1 MFFLLQFHMLKT
13 KQTSKKEKEELDLY
27 DLWTRPNQWL
37 AVSDI
42 LRLLQ
47 LNWREN
53 KVRCIGIL
61 RELKE
66 GASKGIFRRRKV
78 LRRIMV
84 LRKNC
89 PHIRR
94 RKVHVYSPAP
104 WVLHS
109 ICNGFY
115 EKNLAKHTQ
124 HGRFLFQI
132 SEEGM

>member
-1 MFFLLQFHMLKT
+1 M
-13 KQTSKKEKEELDLY
+13 DLY
-27 DLWTRPNQWL
+27 DLWSRPNQWL
-37 AVSDI
+37 TVSDI

-53 KVRCIGIL
+53 KARCRGIF

-94 RKVHVYSPAP
+94 RKVYVYSPAP
-104 WVLHS
+104 WVLRS
-109 ICNGFY
+109 VCDGFY
-115 EKNLAKHTQ
+115 EKNLSKHTRQ
-124 HGRFLFQI
+124 IEIDRGRGAKNNGR
-132 SEEGM
+132 SY

>member
-1 MFFLLQFHMLKT
+1 MG
-13 KQTSKKEKEELDLY
+13 SLY

-37 AVSDI
+37 TASDI
-42 LRLLQ
+42 WRLLQ

-53 KVRCIGIL
+53 KAECGQILYELRIGS
-61 RELKE
+61 R
-66 GASKGIFRRRKV
+66 KGVFRRRKV
-78 LRRIMV
+78 WKRIKV
-84 LRKNC
+84 EINPK
-89 PHIRR
+89 HKKYYIR
-94 RKVHVYSPAP
+94 RKVYAYSPAP

-109 ICNGFY
+109 VCNGFY